1 MKELLESGR
10 VVPVVD
16 ASYPLSKT
24 VEAFWH
30 FEKDHAHG
38 KVVIT
43 VELNGR

>member
-24 VEAFWH
+24 VEAFWP
-30 FEKDHAHG
+30 FEKDHAQG
-38 KVVIT
+38 KIVIT
-43 VELNGR
+43 VEFNGR

>member
-30 FEKDHAHG
+30 FEKDHAQG
-38 KVVIT
+38 KIVIT